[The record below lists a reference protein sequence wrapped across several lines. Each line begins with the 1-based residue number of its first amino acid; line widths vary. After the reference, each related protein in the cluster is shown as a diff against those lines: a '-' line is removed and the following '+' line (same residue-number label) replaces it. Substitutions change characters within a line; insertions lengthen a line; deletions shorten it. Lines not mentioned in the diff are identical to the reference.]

1 MAQDYNQPLLS
12 GLFGSN
18 GPGNPNMV
26 VPYSASSKVNPDDYF
41 SAYDYSHA
49 DNSLGGKI
57 NNWFTG
63 NADARREA
71 YNYSQQL
78 AQMRYE
84 QDLYNSAVTRRVQ
97 DIKNAGLN
105 PWLALQ
111 SGIGAAASSSGSPG
125 GSAHSLAKP
134 SPTGIGDALGSAL
147 KILGFLTIKFAFASA
162 SKPNVSLELDSIDK
176 RNVLNSLMSSSGSPG
191 GSAKS
196 WEEMIDILAPG
207 GSSSKGWD
215 L

>member
-1 MAQDYNQPLLS
+1 MAKDYNQPLIG

-18 GPGNPNMV
+18 GPGNPNFV
-26 VPYSASSKVNPDDYF
+26 VPYSASSNVNPDDYF

-49 DNSLGGKI
+49 DNSVGGKI

-71 YNYSQQL
+71 YNYSQKL

-84 QDLYNSAVTRRVQ
+84 QDLDNSAVTRRVQ

-111 SGIGAAASSSGSPG
+111 SGIGVAASSSG
-125 GSAHSLAKP
+125 GSAHSVAKP

-147 KILGFLTIKFAFASA
+147 KILGFMALKTSFAAASA
-162 SKPNVSLELDSIDK
+162 PTFKFTSLKGSEFEGMSVSQLKKIASYNLYK
-176 RNVLNSLMSSSGSPG
+176 
-191 GSAKS
+191 
-196 WEEMIDILAPG
+196 
-207 GSSSKGWD
+207 
-215 L
+215 

>member
-18 GPGNPNMV
+18 GPGNPNFV
-26 VPYSASSKVNPDDYF
+26 VPYSGSSKVNPDDYF

-49 DNSLGGKI
+49 DNSVGGKI

-78 AQMRYE
+78 AQKRYE
-84 QDLYNSAVTRRVQ
+84 QDLDNSAVTRRTQ

-111 SGIGAAASSSGSPG
+111 SGIGAAASSSG
-125 GSAHSLAKP
+125 GSAHSISKP

-147 KILGFLTIKFAFASA
+147 KILGFFALKSSFAAASA
-162 SKPNVSLELDSIDK
+162 PTFKLTSL
-176 RNVLNSLMSSSGSPG
+176 SGSDFG
-191 GSAKS
+191 GMSASQLKKIAS
-196 WEEMIDILAPG
+196 YNFY
-207 GSSSKGWD
+207 K
-215 L
+215 